1 MSARVLIER
10 HEPADLGEL
19 DDAWSAAATFAFLP
33 EKSGVPESWV
43 RDALDALPHDLRR
56 DHFALLT
63 SGSTGR
69 PRLVIGSKSR
79 AEELARLLH
88 RIQESEPVAETI
100 LALPLTYCYA
110 FVNQWL
116 WARVMDKRL
125 VHTRGFSHAD
135 SLRTALRDARGAMIC
150 LVGIQVPLFAQWL
163 GGESYPGVI
172 RVHFAGGAFP
182 QQQLAAVQRVFPN
195 ARIFNNYGCAE
206 AMPRLAVRR
215 AEDAAVAADIGAPLP
230 GVALSTGES
239 GELRFRSP
247 YGAVAF
253 VDGNGLHRIAAD
265 EWVPTGDLGAQQE
278 DGRWLLTGRANEV
291 FKRHGEKVALPL
303 LLETVSA
310 AWTGPAGFYR
320 ERDAAGEEGHV
331 LVLAPRPSE
340 DDVHAILQSF
350 RAQHPRALW
359 PLRIES
365 AERLP
370 TLPNGKLDRASLAD
384 LRSKTVHWRQRIA

>member
-1 MSARVLIER
+1 MLAAMSGRVLSER
-10 HEPADLGEL
+10 HEPGDLTRLGE
-19 DDAWSAAATFAFLP
+19 AWAAAETFAFLP
-33 EKSGVPESWV
+33 EKSGVAESWA
-43 RDALDALPHDLRR
+43 RDALAALPADLQR

-69 PRLVIGSKSR
+69 PRLVISAKRR
-79 AEELARLLH
+79 AEALARLLH
-88 RIQESEPVAETI
+88 RVQEGEPVEETI
-100 LALPLTYCYA
+100 LALPLSYCYA

-116 WARVMDKRL
+116 WARVLERRL

-135 SLRTALRDARGAMIC
+135 SLREALRNARAAMIC
-150 LVGIQVPLFAQWL
+150 LVGIQVPLF
-163 GGESYPGVI
+163 GSESYPGVI

-182 QQQLAAVQRVFPN
+182 QQQLAVIRRIFPR
-195 ARIFNNYGCAE
+195 AEIFNNYGCAE

-215 AEDAAVAADIGAPLP
+215 ASEAEAAADIGTPLP
-230 GVALSTGES
+230 GVELATAEN

-247 YGAVAF
+247 YGAVAY
-253 VDGNGLHRIAAD
+253 VDGAGLHRITSD
-265 EWVPTGDLGAQQE
+265 DWVSTGDLGAEQN
-278 DGRWLLTGRANEV
+278 GRWLLTGRANEV

-310 AWTGPAGFYR
+310 AWQGPAGFYR

-331 LVLAPRPSE
+331 LVLAPRPSD

-370 TLPNGKLDRASLAD
+370 TLPNGKLDRASLAQLD
-384 LRSKTVHWRQRIA
+384 CKTVHWRQRIA

>member
-1 MSARVLIER
+1 
-10 HEPADLGEL
+10 D
-19 DDAWSAAATFAFLP
+19 
-33 EKSGVPESWV
+33 
-43 RDALDALPHDLRR
+43 DLRR

-69 PRLVIGSKSR
+69 PRLVIGARPR

-88 RIQESEPVAETI
+88 RVQDSAPVAETI

-116 WARVMDKRL
+116 WARVLGQRL

-135 SLRTALRDARGAMIC
+135 SLRAALRNAREAMIC
-150 LVGIQVPLFAQWL
+150 LVGIQVPLFAQ

-182 QQQLAAVQRVFPN
+182 QQQLEVMRRVFPN
-195 ARIFNNYGCAE
+195 AEIFNNYGCAE

-215 AEDAAVAADIGAPLP
+215 ASDAEVASDIGLPLP
-230 GVALSTGES
+230 GVELLTADN

-247 YGAVAF
+247 YGAVAY
-253 VDGNGLHRIAAD
+253 VDSAGLHRITTD
-265 EWVPTGDLGAQQE
+265 EWVPTGDLGVE
-278 DGRWLLTGRANEV
+278 EGGRWLLTGRANEV
-291 FKRHGEKVALPL
+291 FKRHGEKVTLPL

-331 LVLAPRPSE
+331 LVLAPRPSD

-370 TLPNGKLDRASLAD
+370 TLPNGKLDRASLAGLD
-384 LRSKTVHWRQRIA
+384 SKTVHWRQRIA

>member
-1 MSARVLIER
+1 MSGRVLIER
-10 HEPADLGEL
+10 HEPGDLAEL
-19 DDAWSAAATFAFLP
+19 DEAWSAAETFAFLP

-43 RDALDALPHDLRR
+43 RDSLGALPNELRR

-69 PRLVIGSKSR
+69 PRLVIGAKPR

-88 RIQESEPVAETI
+88 RVQESAPVEETI

-116 WARVMDKRL
+116 WARVMERRL

-135 SLRTALRDARGAMIC
+135 SLRAALRDAREAMIC

-163 GGESYPGVI
+163 GGESYGGVI

-182 QQQLAAVQRVFPN
+182 QQQLAAVRRIFPN
-195 ARIFNNYGCAE
+195 AEIFNNYGCAE

-215 AEDAAVAADIGAPLP
+215 AADAAVAADIGAPLP
-230 GVALSTGES
+230 GVSLMSAGN

-247 YGAVAF
+247 FGAVAY
-253 VDGNGLHRIAAD
+253 VDGNGLHRITSD
-265 EWVPTGDLGAQQE
+265 EWVPTGDLGVQE
-278 DGRWLLTGRANEV
+278 GGRWLLTGRANEV

-310 AWTGPAGFYR
+310 AWRGPAGFYR

-370 TLPNGKLDRASLAD
+370 TLPNGKLDRASLAE
-384 LRSKTVHWRQRIA
+384 LGAKTVHWRQRIA